1 MTLLPGDW
9 PPALRAVIRGA
20 ASGAEA
26 EARAAFYLAVLGAE
40 AGGAGPEDLAL
51 AGLVMRASGLMSA
64 ERVARRLVD
73 TAREV
78 EAGERAKFE
87 LGDSNLI
94 FANQRELA
102 TADAELVLLDAI
114 AAAHRARIDVA
125 WAAGDLTSP

>member
-64 ERVARRLVD
+64 
-73 TAREV
+73 
-78 EAGERAKFE
+78 
-87 LGDSNLI
+87 
-94 FANQRELA
+94 
-102 TADAELVLLDAI
+102 
-114 AAAHRARIDVA
+114 
-125 WAAGDLTSP
+125 